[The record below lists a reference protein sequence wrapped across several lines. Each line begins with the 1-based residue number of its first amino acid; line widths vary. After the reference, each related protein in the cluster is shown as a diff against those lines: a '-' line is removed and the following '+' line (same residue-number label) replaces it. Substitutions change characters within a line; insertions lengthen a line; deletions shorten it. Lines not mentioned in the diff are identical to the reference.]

1 MKKKLGMI
9 LKDKLEHLIEDE
21 SLDNDYHFLKTLS
34 DVWGGHKNLG
44 YDSDFSDI
52 DAVFFLYYPF
62 NKNLAQKLKTKEKEI
77 PFINKPSGVLKT
89 SSKIFEY
96 ETFKDV
102 SPATKLLKNVSYDE
116 LYNFSNQFDSIV
128 IKPVIGTGGKGI
140 YFLDKPY
147 EEKNMLDIQNLSE
160 TNRGEYLIQEYLE
173 NEGDRRILCYNGK
186 IMGGFDRRGENT
198 RIHNLSLGGKITG
211 FNPDKKDIDLANYV
225 SNKLKDYG
233 IFFTGIDIINNKLIE
248 VNTAMPG
255 GAYVM
260 KLGGL
265 LNSEKK
271 IKNFFKTETQNI
283 IKSYK

>member
-1 MKKKLGMI
+1 
-9 LKDKLEHLIEDE
+9 
-21 SLDNDYHFLKTLS
+21 
-34 DVWGGHKNLG
+34 
-44 YDSDFSDI
+44 
-52 DAVFFLYYPF
+52 
-62 NKNLAQKLKTKEKEI
+62 
-77 PFINKPSGVLKT
+77 
-89 SSKIFEY
+89 
-96 ETFKDV
+96 
-102 SPATKLLKNVSYDE
+102 
-116 LYNFSNQFDSIV
+116 
-128 IKPVIGTGGKGI
+128 
-140 YFLDKPY
+140 
-147 EEKNMLDIQNLSE
+147 
-160 TNRGEYLIQEYLE
+160 
-173 NEGDRRILCYNGK
+173 
-186 IMGGFDRRGENT
+186 MGGFDRRGENT